1 MKNAATIEVGNRLF
15 DKTCFYLSHC
25 PGGRGQDKL
34 RPDWGGDNSGDQILT
49 MVIISTKT
57 SYHCYHCVHI
67 LTIISYQCYHVDHPG
82 GERALSLPFH
92 AGVEGLGALV
102 WSSPW
107 EPVEVANLNYALN
120 LWEVKNQSNYSL
132 NRKYLQS
139 QVKWLI
145 LLACPRTERCWA
157 RCGEADCL
165 PSSTWLSKMELQNLA
180 VSCCLECPISP
191 L

>member
-1 MKNAATIEVGNRLF
+1 MWLAITYHIVQEAEAKINCGQIEE
-15 DKTCFYLSHC
+15 
-25 PGGRGQDKL
+25 
-34 RPDWGGDNSGDQILT
+34 
-49 MVIISTKT
+49 VIIQVTDWWSLSILALKT
-57 SYHCYHCVHI
+57 SYSLTLIIVIIYWPSYHCYHG
-67 LTIISYQCYHVDHPG
+67 DHPG

-92 AGVEGLGALV
+92 AGMEGLGALV

-120 LWEVKNQSNYSL
+120 LWEVKNQSKNSL

-139 QVKWLI
+139 QVKWLVFDKQ
-145 LLACPRTERCWA
+145 ACPRTERCWA
-157 RCGEADCL
+157 RCGEAECL

-180 VSCCLECPISP
+180 VSCYLECPISP